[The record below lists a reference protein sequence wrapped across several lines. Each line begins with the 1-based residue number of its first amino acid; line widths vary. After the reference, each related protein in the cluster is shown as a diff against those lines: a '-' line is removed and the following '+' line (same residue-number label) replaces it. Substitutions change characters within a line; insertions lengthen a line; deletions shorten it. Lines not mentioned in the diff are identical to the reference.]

1 MFEFCEIG
9 GRRFE
14 PARFSAPLAGYTH
27 SAFRRL
33 VAEFGGCGALW
44 TEMLS
49 ARQLI
54 NEDFSKSPWLKRSP
68 SEKFTVYQLMVRA
81 DDPIEKALNRLKDH
95 GVEAIDLNLAC
106 DAPHI
111 RSLQAGSVL
120 FGDFEGL
127 KKIVSETRKHW
138 RGLLFVKIRL
148 GDRKEDWRERLRERL
163 IMFEDC
169 GVNAI
174 VVHPRFFEDKF
185 KRSARHDVLPWIASI
200 VKIPLIAS
208 GDITCRADVE
218 KLADKLSCASGIMLG
233 RIAIIKP
240 WIFAEWDKP
249 ISIDYGAVWNKMLS
263 YILEDFEPEIA
274 ISRIKMFTK
283 YYSAN
288 FAFGKN
294 FYIKVY
300 NARSIDEIKQIAD
313 EFFSAN
319 PKINTRLLISH
330 W

>member
-9 GRRFE
+9 VWRFE
-14 PARFSAPLAGYTH
+14 PARFLAPLAGYTH

-33 VAEFGGCGALW
+33 VAEFGGCGAFW

-54 NEDFSKSPWLKRSP
+54 NEDFLKSPWLKRRP
-68 SEKFTVYQLMVRA
+68 EEKFTVYQLMIRA
-81 DDPIEKALNRLKDH
+81 GDPIEKVMGRLKDH
-95 GVEAIDLNLAC
+95 GVKAVDINLAC

-127 KKIVSETRKHW
+127 KHIVTEARKYW
-138 RGLLFVKIRL
+138 DGLLFVKIRL
-148 GDRKEDWRERLRERL
+148 GDRRDDWQERLKERL
-163 IMFEDC
+163 VMFEDC

-185 KRSARHDVLPWIASI
+185 KRSARHEVLPWIASV
-200 VKIPLIAS
+200 VKIPIVAG
-208 GDITCRADVE
+208 GDITCKADVE
-218 KLADKLSCASGIMLG
+218 RLADKLSSVAAIMLG
-233 RIAIIKP
+233 RIAVIKP
-240 WIFAEWDKP
+240 WVFAAWDKP
-249 ISIDYGAVWNKMLS
+249 VSVDYGEVWRKMIS
-263 YILEDFEPEIA
+263 YILEDFEPEVA

-294 FYIKVY
+294 FYNRVF
-300 NARSIDEIKQIAD
+300 NAKTIDEIQKIGD

-319 PKINTRLLISH
+319 PRINTVLLISQ